1 MPQRGL
7 IHAPDKPGLGMEL
20 DPAKIETDTV
30 IFA

>member
-1 MPQRGL
+1 MPQDGL
-7 IHAPDKPGLGMEL
+7 IHTPGEPGLGMEL